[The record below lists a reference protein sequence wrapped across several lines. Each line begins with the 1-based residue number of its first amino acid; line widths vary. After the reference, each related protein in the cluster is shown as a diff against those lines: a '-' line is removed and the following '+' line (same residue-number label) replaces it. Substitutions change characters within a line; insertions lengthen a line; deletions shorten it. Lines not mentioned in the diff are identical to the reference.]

1 MRVLA
6 IDASLRNTGVAIVDA
21 NNGKPQSVYF
31 GTIHNKSAM
40 RPSSCLVCIR
50 DRLAELIREHAPDC
64 CALESVIYV
73 QSYKTAIILGA
84 ARGAAIL
91 AAAEKGLPVFEYPP
105 KRIKQS
111 TVGRGGAR
119 QESGR
124 VHGARAAWSNRNAGC
139 RRRRRAGNRSY
150 SPAHARGSG
159 AWSSGRNANMNLA
172 DGTTGAERRLA
183 KTFGTA
189 ARPNLH
195 VRWLGR
201 TEFAHALA
209 LQEELAA
216 KKREDASLED
226 QLLLLEHEP
235 VYTIGR
241 TPDRSS
247 LSATGRIRRGELGA
261 AHLPH
266 PVFSINRGGQATY
279 HGPGQLMGYP
289 IIDLRRCGQDLHKYL
304 RWLEQLLIDLLAQ
317 YDIAAQR
324 RESLTG
330 VWVENRKIASIGVG
344 VRHWITMHGFA
355 LNVGGDLSPFD
366 HIVPCGINDVAIT
379 SMEKETKKSFTVAS
393 VAPTLE
399 KLTLDS
405 IVTLRVAP
413 ETQVMNA

>member
-1 MRVLA
+1 
-6 IDASLRNTGVAIVDA
+6 
-21 NNGKPQSVYF
+21 
-31 GTIHNKSAM
+31 
-40 RPSSCLVCIR
+40 
-50 DRLAELIREHAPDC
+50 
-64 CALESVIYV
+64 
-73 QSYKTAIILGA
+73 
-84 ARGAAIL
+84 
-91 AAAEKGLPVFEYPP
+91 
-105 KRIKQS
+105 
-111 TVGRGGAR
+111 
-119 QESGR
+119 
-124 VHGARAAWSNRNAGC
+124 
-139 RRRRRAGNRSY
+139 
-150 SPAHARGSG
+150 
-159 AWSSGRNANMNLA
+159 MNLA
-172 DGTTGAERRLA
+172 DGTTGAVRRLA
-183 KTFGTA
+183 KTFGTT

-247 LSATGRIRRGELGA
+247 LLGS

-304 RWLEQLLIDLLAQ
+304 RWLEQLLIDLLAR

-355 LNVGGDLSPFD
+355 LNVCGDLSPFD
-366 HIVPCGINDVAIT
+366 HIVPCGINNVAIT
-379 SMEKETKKSFTVAS
+379 SMEKETKKSLIVAS

-399 KLTLDS
+399 KLALNS
-405 IVTLRVAP
+405 IVSLRVAP